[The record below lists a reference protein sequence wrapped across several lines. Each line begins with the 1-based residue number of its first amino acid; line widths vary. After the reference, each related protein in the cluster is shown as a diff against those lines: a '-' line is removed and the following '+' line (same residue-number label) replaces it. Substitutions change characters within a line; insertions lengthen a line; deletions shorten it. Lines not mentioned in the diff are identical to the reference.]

1 MSQVYYSCMESP
13 LGELLLAGDG
23 HSLQRLELPAERS
36 RPPSDWLRR
45 NDAFRE
51 ARRQLQAYFD
61 GDLTRFRLPLAP
73 QGSEFQR
80 RVWEALMEI
89 PYGETRS
96 YADIARRIGQ
106 PTAVRAVGAAN
117 GRNPLPIIVPC
128 HRVIGSDGKLVG
140 FGGGLPA
147 KAKLLELEQ
156 SRSFVLT
163 G

>member
-23 HSLQRLELPAERS
+23 QSLQRLELPAERS

-45 NDAFRE
+45 NDTFRE

-61 GDLTRFRLPLAP
+61 GDLTRFRLPVAP

-106 PTAVRAVGAAN
+106 PSAVRAVGAAN